1 MIAIFGGTFDPIH
14 LGHLRLALELQEKYK
29 FKSVLFVP
37 CKNPV
42 LKKKP
47 IASLKHRI
55 AMLKL
60 AIKNQPNFSVDESEL
75 DRSGPSYMIDTLVN
89 LKEKMPK
96 EKLSLIIGSDAF
108 DNFSQWRCPEDI
120 ISLAKLV
127 VVPRD
132 RNETLPISST
142 QIRKQLKIKKSAR
155 YLIPDSV
162 WQYIVKHGLYR

>member
-1 MIAIFGGTFDPIH
+1 
-14 LGHLRLALELQEKYK
+14 
-29 FKSVLFVP
+29 
-37 CKNPV
+37 
-42 LKKKP
+42 
-47 IASLKHRI
+47 
-55 AMLKL
+55 
-60 AIKNQPNFSVDESEL
+60 
-75 DRSGPSYMIDTLVN
+75 MIDTLVN